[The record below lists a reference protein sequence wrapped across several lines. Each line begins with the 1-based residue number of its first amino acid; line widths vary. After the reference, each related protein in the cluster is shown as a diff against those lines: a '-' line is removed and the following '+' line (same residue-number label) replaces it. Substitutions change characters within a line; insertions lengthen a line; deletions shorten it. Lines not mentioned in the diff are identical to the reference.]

1 MIDSKSSI
9 HESASIADNVKI
21 GAYVVI
27 DKNVSIG
34 EGTVI
39 KEHAVIRE
47 NTTIGKNNLI
57 YQFATIGEE
66 PQDLKFHGEHT
77 TCTIGDNNI
86 VREYSS
92 IHRGTKDGI
101 SDTEIG
107 NNNLLMAYTHVAH
120 DCIIANDC
128 ILSNAASLAGHVR
141 LESNVSLGGFT
152 LVHQFCHIGKYA
164 FSGLGTVISQD
175 VTPYTLIA
183 GNHAKAYKINS
194 EGLKRKNFNETTIR
208 NLEKCFKIFIKSTKP
223 LEDRLSSFK
232 ALNITCNDVN
242 SFVDFIVNSKRGIT
256 R

>member
-1 MIDSKSSI
+1 MIDSKSLI

-21 GAYVVI
+21 GAYTII

-47 NTTIGKNNLI
+47 NTTIGKNNYI

-66 PQDLKFHGEHT
+66 PQDLKFNDEHT
-77 TCTIGDNNI
+77 TCSIGDNNTI
-86 VREYSS
+86 REYCS

-101 SDTEIG
+101 SDTKVG

-120 DCIIANDC
+120 DCIIEDDC
-128 ILSNAASLAGHVR
+128 ILSNAASLAGHVK

-152 LVHQFCHIGKYA
+152 LVHQFCHIGRYA

-194 EGLKRKNFNETTIR
+194 EGLRRKNFNDTTIR
-208 NLEKCFKIFIKSTKP
+208 DLEKCFKLFIKSTKP
-223 LEDRLSSFK
+223 IKERLSAFK
-232 ALNITCNDVN
+232 ALNNSCDHVN
-242 SFVDFIVNSKRGIT
+242 NFVDFILNSKRGIT
-256 R
+256 K

>member
-1 MIDSKSSI
+1 MIDKKSLI
-9 HESASIADNVKI
+9 HKSASIADNVSI
-21 GAYVVI
+21 GAYAI
-27 DKNVSIG
+27 IGENVSVG

-39 KEHAVIRE
+39 KEHAVLRA
-47 NTTIGKNNLI
+47 NTSMGKNNTVF
-57 YQFATIGEE
+57 QFSTIGEQ
-66 PQDLKFHGEHT
+66 PQDLKFDNENT

-86 VREYSS
+86 IREYSS

-101 SDTEIG
+101 SDTIIG
-107 NNNLLMAYTHVAH
+107 NNNLLMAYTHIAH
-120 DCIIANDC
+120 DCILEDNC

-194 EGLKRKNFNETTIR
+194 EGLRRKKFDTTTIK
-208 NLEKCFKIFIKSTKP
+208 NLEKCFKIFIKSSKP
-223 LEDRLSSFK
+223 LEDRLASFK
-232 ALNITCNDVN
+232 ELDIKSEHVD
-242 SFVDFIVNSKRGIT
+242 SFVEFILGSKRGIT